1 MNMLILTQEK
11 VATLEV
17 LNALGD
23 DARRLEPVA
32 LNNGNAG
39 LSADLLTDCT
49 PGQTWDHYEEFLRGL
64 PLEQIDST
72 QILEESIQ

>member
-32 LNNGNAG
+32 LNNGKAG
-39 LSADLLTDCT
+39 LSADLLTDCAT
-49 PGQTWDHYEEFLRGL
+49 DQTWDHYEEFLRGL
-64 PLEQIDST
+64 PLESVEANQIIEQT
-72 QILEESIQ
+72 IQ

>member
-1 MNMLILTQEK
+1 MSMLILTQEN
-11 VATLEV
+11 VVTLEV

-32 LNNGNAG
+32 LNHGNAA
-39 LSADLLTDCT
+39 LTADLLTDCA

-64 PLEQIDST
+64 PVEQINPT
-72 QILEESIQ
+72 QFVE

>member
-1 MNMLILTQEK
+1 MNALILTQEK

-32 LNNGNAG
+32 LNNGHAA
-39 LSADLLTDCT
+39 LSADLLTDCA
-49 PGQTWDHYEEFLRGL
+49 PGQTWDHYEEFLHGL
-64 PLEQIDST
+64 PLESVEPNQIV
-72 QILEESIQ
+72 EETIQ